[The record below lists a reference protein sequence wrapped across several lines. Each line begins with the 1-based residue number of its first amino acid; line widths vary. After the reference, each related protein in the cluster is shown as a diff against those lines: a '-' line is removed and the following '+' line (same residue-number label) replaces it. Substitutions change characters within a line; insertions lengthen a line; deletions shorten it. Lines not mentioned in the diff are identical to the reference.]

1 MSIQWKKIDFSNF
14 ITEDLAESLV
24 ISQELQEL
32 SIIQK
37 KAIIKA
43 VLYVISAD
51 GIITNEEKNFF
62 AQLLKGLSI
71 NNELLKEAVDL
82 EDEEMF
88 KVLQS
93 VNKEDFLISL
103 LNQAAMIDNNL
114 ALEEEM
120 FIATIMEYIPQ
131 GKKPRDFYNKI
142 LTF

>member
-1 MSIQWKKIDFSNF
+1 M
-14 ITEDLAESLV
+14 
-24 ISQELQEL
+24 
-32 SIIQK
+32 
-37 KAIIKA
+37 
-43 VLYVISAD
+43 YVISAD

>member
-1 MSIQWKKIDFSNF
+1 MNKKIDFSNF
-14 ITEDLAESLV
+14 ITEESAESLV
-24 ISQELQEL
+24 ISKELQEL
-32 SIIQK
+32 SIMQK

-62 AQLLKGLSI
+62 AQLLKGLSA
-71 NNELLKEAVDL
+71 NNELLKEAADL

-103 LNQAAMIDNNL
+103 LNQAAMVDNNL
-114 ALEEEM
+114 ALEEEK
-120 FIATIMEYIPQ
+120 FIATILEYIPQ
-131 GKKPRDFYNKI
+131 GKKPRDFYNTI

>member
-1 MSIQWKKIDFSNF
+1 MNKKIDFSNF
-14 ITEDLAESLV
+14 ITEESAESLV
-24 ISQELQEL
+24 ISKELQEL
-32 SIIQK
+32 SIMQK

-62 AQLLKGLSI
+62 AQLLKSLSA
-71 NNELLKEAVDL
+71 NNELLKEAADL

-103 LNQAAMIDNNL
+103 LNQAAMVDNNL
-114 ALEEEM
+114 ALEEEK
-120 FIATIMEYIPQ
+120 FIATILEYIPQ

>member
-1 MSIQWKKIDFSNF
+1 MNKKIDFSNF
-14 ITEDLAESLV
+14 ITEESAESLV
-24 ISQELQEL
+24 ISKELQEL
-32 SIIQK
+32 SIMQK

-62 AQLLKGLSI
+62 AQLLKGLSA
-71 NNELLKEAVDL
+71 NNELLKEAADL

-103 LNQAAMIDNNL
+103 LNQAAMVDNYL
-114 ALEEEM
+114 ALEEEK
-120 FIATIMEYIPQ
+120 FIATILEYIPQ
-131 GKKPRDFYNKI
+131 GKKPRYFYNKI

>member
-1 MSIQWKKIDFSNF
+1 MNKKIDFSNF
-14 ITEDLAESLV
+14 ITEESAESLV
-24 ISQELQEL
+24 ISKELQEL
-32 SIIQK
+32 SIMQK

-62 AQLLKGLSI
+62 AQLLKGLSA
-71 NNELLKEAVDL
+71 NNELLKEAADL

-103 LNQAAMIDNNL
+103 LNQAAMVDNNL
-114 ALEEEM
+114 ALEEEK
-120 FIATIMEYIPQ
+120 FIATILEYIPQ
-131 GKKPRDFYNKI
+131 GKKPIDFYNKI

>member
-1 MSIQWKKIDFSNF
+1 MNKKIDFSNF
-14 ITEDLAESLV
+14 ITEESAESLV
-24 ISQELQEL
+24 ISKELQEL
-32 SIIQK
+32 SIMQK

-62 AQLLKGLSI
+62 AQLLKGLST
-71 NNELLKEAVDL
+71 NNELLKEAADL

-93 VNKEDFLISL
+93 VNKEDFRISL
-103 LNQAAMIDNNL
+103 LNQAAMVDNNL
-114 ALEEEM
+114 ALEEEK
-120 FIATIMEYIPQ
+120 FIATILEYIPQ

>member
-1 MSIQWKKIDFSNF
+1 MNKKIDFSNF

-51 GIITNEEKNFF
+51 GIITTEEKNFF

>member
-1 MSIQWKKIDFSNF
+1 MNKKIDFSNF
-14 ITEDLAESLV
+14 ITEESAESLV
-24 ISQELQEL
+24 ISKELQEL
-32 SIIQK
+32 SIMQK

-62 AQLLKGLSI
+62 AQLLKGLSA
-71 NNELLKEAVDL
+71 NNELLKEAADL

-103 LNQAAMIDNNL
+103 LNQAAMVDNNL
-114 ALEEEM
+114 ALEEEK
-120 FIATIMEYIPQ
+120 FIATILEYIPQ
-131 GKKPRDFYNKI
+131 GKKPNDFYNKI

>member
-1 MSIQWKKIDFSNF
+1 MNKKIDFSNF
-14 ITEDLAESLV
+14 ITEDSAVSLV
-24 ISQELQEL
+24 ISKELEEL
-32 SIIQK
+32 SIMQK

-62 AQLLKGLSI
+62 AQLLKSLSA
-71 NNELLKEAVDL
+71 NNELLKEAADL

-103 LNQAAMIDNNL
+103 LNQAAMVDNNL
-114 ALEEEM
+114 ALEEEK
-120 FIATIMEYIPQ
+120 FITTILEYIPQ
-131 GKKPRDFYNKI
+131 GKKPNDFYNKI

>member
-1 MSIQWKKIDFSNF
+1 MNKKIDFSNF
-14 ITEDLAESLV
+14 ITEESAESLV
-24 ISQELQEL
+24 ISKELQEL
-32 SIIQK
+32 SIMQK

-51 GIITNEEKNFF
+51 VIITNEEKNFF
-62 AQLLKGLSI
+62 AQLLKGLSA
-71 NNELLKEAVDL
+71 NNELLKEAADL

-103 LNQAAMIDNNL
+103 LNQAAMVDNNL
-114 ALEEEM
+114 ALEEEK
-120 FIATIMEYIPQ
+120 FIATILEYIPQ

>member
-1 MSIQWKKIDFSNF
+1 MNKKIDFSNF
-14 ITEDLAESLV
+14 ITEESAESLV
-24 ISQELQEL
+24 ISKELQEL
-32 SIIQK
+32 SIMQK
-37 KAIIKA
+37 KAVIKA

-62 AQLLKGLSI
+62 AQLLKGLSA
-71 NNELLKEAVDL
+71 NNELLKEAADL

-103 LNQAAMIDNNL
+103 LNQAAMVDNNL
-114 ALEEEM
+114 ALEEEK
-120 FIATIMEYIPQ
+120 FIATILEYIPQ

>member
-1 MSIQWKKIDFSNF
+1 MNKKIDFSNF
-14 ITEDLAESLV
+14 ITEESAESLV
-24 ISQELQEL
+24 ISKELQEL
-32 SIIQK
+32 SIMQK

-62 AQLLKGLSI
+62 AQLLKGLST
-71 NNELLKEAVDL
+71 NNELLKEAADL

-103 LNQAAMIDNNL
+103 LNQAAMVDNNL
-114 ALEEEM
+114 ALEEEK
-120 FIATIMEYIPQ
+120 FIATILEYIPQ

>member
-1 MSIQWKKIDFSNF
+1 MNKKIDFSNF

-62 AQLLKGLSI
+62 TQLLKGLSI

-131 GKKPRDFYNKI
+131 GKKPSDFYNKI

>member
-1 MSIQWKKIDFSNF
+1 MNKKIDFSNF
-14 ITEDLAESLV
+14 ITEESAESLV
-24 ISQELQEL
+24 ISKELQEL
-32 SIIQK
+32 SIMQK

-62 AQLLKGLSI
+62 AQLLKGLST
-71 NNELLKEAVDL
+71 NNELLKEAADL

-93 VNKEDFLISL
+93 VNKEEFLISL
-103 LNQAAMIDNNL
+103 LNQAAMVDNNL
-114 ALEEEM
+114 ALEEEK
-120 FIATIMEYIPQ
+120 FIATILEYIPQ

>member
-1 MSIQWKKIDFSNF
+1 MNKKIDFSNF
-14 ITEDLAESLV
+14 ITEESAESLV
-24 ISQELQEL
+24 ISKELQEL
-32 SIIQK
+32 SIMQK

-62 AQLLKGLSI
+62 AQLLKGLSA
-71 NNELLKEAVDL
+71 NNELLKEAADL

-103 LNQAAMIDNNL
+103 LNQAAIVDNNL
-114 ALEEEM
+114 ALEEEK
-120 FIATIMEYIPQ
+120 FIATILEYIPQ

>member
-1 MSIQWKKIDFSNF
+1 MNKKIDFSNF
-14 ITEDLAESLV
+14 ITEESAESLV
-24 ISQELQEL
+24 ISKELQEL
-32 SIIQK
+32 SIMQK

-62 AQLLKGLSI
+62 AQLLKGLSA
-71 NNELLKEAVDL
+71 NNELLKEAEEL

-103 LNQAAMIDNNL
+103 LNQAAMVDNNL
-114 ALEEEM
+114 ALEEEK
-120 FIATIMEYIPQ
+120 FIATILEYIPQ

>member
-1 MSIQWKKIDFSNF
+1 MNKKIDFSNF
-14 ITEDLAESLV
+14 ITEDTAEPLV
-24 ISQELQEL
+24 ISKELQEL
-32 SIIQK
+32 SIMQK

-62 AQLLKGLSI
+62 AQLLKGLSA
-71 NNELLKEAVDL
+71 NNELLKEAADL

-103 LNQAAMIDNNL
+103 LNQAAMVDNNL
-114 ALEEEM
+114 ALEEEK
-120 FIATIMEYIPQ
+120 FIATILEYIPQ
-131 GKKPRDFYNKI
+131 GKKPNDFYNKI

>member
-1 MSIQWKKIDFSNF
+1 MNKKIDFSNF
-14 ITEDLAESLV
+14 ITEDSAESLV
-24 ISQELQEL
+24 ISKELQEL
-32 SIIQK
+32 SIMQK

-51 GIITNEEKNFF
+51 GIITHEEKNFF
-62 AQLLKGLSI
+62 AQLLKGLSA
-71 NNELLKEAVDL
+71 NNELLKEAADL

-103 LNQAAMIDNNL
+103 LNQAAMVDNNL
-114 ALEEEM
+114 ALEEEK
-120 FIATIMEYIPQ
+120 FIATILEYIPQ
-131 GKKPRDFYNKI
+131 GKKPNDFYNKI

>member
-1 MSIQWKKIDFSNF
+1 MNKKIDFSNF
-14 ITEDLAESLV
+14 ITEDSAESLV
-24 ISQELQEL
+24 ISKELQEL
-32 SIIQK
+32 SIMQK

-51 GIITNEEKNFF
+51 GMISNEEKNFF
-62 AQLLKGLSI
+62 AQLLKGLSA
-71 NNELLKEAVDL
+71 NNELLKEAADL

-103 LNQAAMIDNNL
+103 LNQAAMVDNNL
-114 ALEEEM
+114 ALEEEK
-120 FIATIMEYIPQ
+120 FIATILEYIPQ
-131 GKKPRDFYNKI
+131 GKKPNDFYNKI

>member
-1 MSIQWKKIDFSNF
+1 MNKKIDFSNF
-14 ITEDLAESLV
+14 ITEESAESLV
-24 ISQELQEL
+24 ISKELQEL
-32 SIIQK
+32 SIMQK

-62 AQLLKGLSI
+62 AQLLKGLSA
-71 NNELLKEAVDL
+71 NNELLKEAADL

-103 LNQAAMIDNNL
+103 LNQASMVDNNL
-114 ALEEEM
+114 ALEEEK
-120 FIATIMEYIPQ
+120 FIATILEYIPQ
-131 GKKPRDFYNKI
+131 GKKPIDFYNKI

>member
-1 MSIQWKKIDFSNF
+1 MNKKIDFSNF
-14 ITEDLAESLV
+14 ITVDSAESLV
-24 ISQELQEL
+24 ISKALQEL
-32 SIIQK
+32 SIMQK

-62 AQLLKGLSI
+62 AQLLKGLSA
-71 NNELLKEAVDL
+71 NNELLKEAADL

-103 LNQAAMIDNNL
+103 LNQAAMVDNNL
-114 ALEEEM
+114 ALEEEK
-120 FIATIMEYIPQ
+120 FIATILEYIPQ
-131 GKKPRDFYNKI
+131 GKKPNDFYNKI

>member
-1 MSIQWKKIDFSNF
+1 MKKKIDFSNF

>member
-1 MSIQWKKIDFSNF
+1 MNKKIDFSNF
-14 ITEDLAESLV
+14 ITEDSAESLV
-24 ISQELQEL
+24 ISKELQEL
-32 SIIQK
+32 SIMQK

-62 AQLLKGLSI
+62 AQLLKGLSA
-71 NNELLKEAVDL
+71 NNELLKEAADL

-103 LNQAAMIDNNL
+103 LNQAAMVDNNL
-114 ALEEEM
+114 ALEEEK
-120 FIATIMEYIPQ
+120 FIATILEYIPQ
-131 GKKPRDFYNKI
+131 GKKPNDFYNKI

>member
-1 MSIQWKKIDFSNF
+1 MNKKIDFSNF
-14 ITEDLAESLV
+14 ITEESAESLV
-24 ISQELQEL
+24 ISKELQEL
-32 SIIQK
+32 SIMQK

-62 AQLLKGLSI
+62 AQLLKGLSA
-71 NNELLKEAVDL
+71 NNELLKEAADL

-93 VNKEDFLISL
+93 VNKEVFLISL
-103 LNQAAMIDNNL
+103 LNQAAMVDNNL
-114 ALEEEM
+114 ALEEEK
-120 FIATIMEYIPQ
+120 FIATILEYIPQ

>member
-1 MSIQWKKIDFSNF
+1 MNKKIDFSNF
-14 ITEDLAESLV
+14 ITEDSAESLV
-24 ISQELQEL
+24 ISKELQEL
-32 SIIQK
+32 SIMQK

-62 AQLLKGLSI
+62 AQLLKGLSA
-71 NNELLKEAVDL
+71 NNELLKEAADL

-103 LNQAAMIDNNL
+103 LNQAAMVDNNL
-114 ALEEEM
+114 ALEEEK
-120 FIATIMEYIPQ
+120 FIATILEYITQ
-131 GKKPRDFYNKI
+131 GKKPNDFYNKI

>member
-1 MSIQWKKIDFSNF
+1 MNKKIDFSNF

-37 KAIIKA
+37 KVIIKA

-51 GIITNEEKNFF
+51 GIITTEEKNFF

>member
-1 MSIQWKKIDFSNF
+1 MNKKIDFSNF
-14 ITEDLAESLV
+14 ITEDPAESLV
-24 ISQELQEL
+24 ISQEIQEL

-43 VLYVISAD
+43 VLYVINAD

>member
-1 MSIQWKKIDFSNF
+1 MNKKIDFSNF
-14 ITEDLAESLV
+14 ITEESAESLV
-24 ISQELQEL
+24 ISKELQEL
-32 SIIQK
+32 SIMQK

-62 AQLLKGLSI
+62 AQLLKGLSA
-71 NNELLKEAVDL
+71 NNELLKEAADL

-103 LNQAAMIDNNL
+103 LNQAAMVDNNL
-114 ALEEEM
+114 ALEEEK
-120 FIATIMEYIPQ
+120 FIATILEYIPQ

>member
-1 MSIQWKKIDFSNF
+1 MNKKIDFSNF